1 MPRTLHFLS
10 AGAAQ
15 GLVTALLPAFEAT
28 HGCRL
33 QGRFGA
39 VGAMKEALLA
49 GEPCD
54 VMILS
59 DALIHT
65 LVVAG
70 RLLGDGRVALGRVRT
85 GIAVPKG
92 RPHPDVGGADALRQA
107 LLAAEAVHFPD
118 PERATAGIHFA
129 RVLASLG
136 IADALQER
144 LHTHPNGATAMA
156 AMARSGSAGAIGCT
170 QVTEILHTPG
180 VDLVAVLPPQFE
192 LATVYTAAL
201 SAQAAH
207 PDLAARWLRTLAAA
221 EHRALRES
229 LGFET

>member
-1 MPRTLHFLS
+1 
-10 AGAAQ
+10 
-15 GLVTALLPAFEAT
+15 
-28 HGCRL
+28 
-33 QGRFGA
+33 
-39 VGAMKEALLA
+39 MKEALLA

-70 RLLGDGRVALGRVRT
+70 RLRGDARVALGRVRT
-85 GIAVPKG
+85 GIAVPTG
-92 RPHPDVGGADALRQA
+92 RPHPDVASPDALRRALQA
-107 LLAAEAVHFPD
+107 ADAVYFPD
-118 PERATAGIHFA
+118 PQRATAGIHFA

-136 IADALQER
+136 IAESLQER
-144 LHTHPNGATAMA
+144 LITHPNGATAMA
-156 AMARSGSAGAIGCT
+156 AMARSGLPGAIGCT

-180 VDLVAVLPPQFE
+180 VELVAVLPAQFE

-201 SAQAAH
+201 SAQAA
-207 PDLAARWLRTLAAA
+207 DAALATRWLQTLAAA